1 MSYPIH
7 VALSANKSYTIPLAL
22 CLYSMRQSA
31 APGTVY
37 HFHILDSGI
46 DRTLIERGN
55 FEHVSWYNVENDL
68 ANLPS
73 TLRYPASIYHRYL
86 LPKLLPDTIDRVLY
100 LDCDTYVQRDLSEL
114 YNMNL
119 ENNPL
124 AAPPWLVMGTNRP
137 QYESY
142 LKSFPE
148 RFNLSDDS
156 LPYFFSSQLLMD
168 LKELRAIDATEKLI
182 AMTHRYAKKLIYPD
196 QDVINAF
203 FRNKITP
210 IGQQYNVIP
219 AFATEKEL
227 ENPEISQAY
236 TSPSIIHFASM
247 KPNILTGP
255 RNSYEDTFFRFWRT
269 SPWKNHI
276 PYPLISLVQFPK
288 AAAKLLN
295 ALIRMLLP
303 YPCMLKTL
311 GAILN
316 SVRKIIR

>member
-1 MSYPIH
+1 
-7 VALSANKSYTIPLAL
+7 
-22 CLYSMRQSA
+22 
-31 APGTVY
+31 
-37 HFHILDSGI
+37 
-46 DRTLIERGN
+46 
-55 FEHVSWYNVENDL
+55 
-68 ANLPS
+68 
-73 TLRYPASIYHRYL
+73 
-86 LPKLLPDTIDRVLY
+86 
-100 LDCDTYVQRDLSEL
+100 
-114 YNMNL
+114 
-119 ENNPL
+119 
-124 AAPPWLVMGTNRP
+124 MGTNRP

-182 AMTHRYAKKLIYPD
+182 AMTQRYAKKLIYPD

-236 TSPSIIHFASM
+236 TSPSIIHFASV

-255 RNSYEDTFFRFWRT
+255 RNSYEDTFFRFWPHLHGKIT
-269 SPWKNHI
+269 
-276 PYPLISLVQFPK
+276 FPT
-288 AAAKLLN
+288 
-295 ALIRMLLP
+295 P
-303 YPCMLKTL
+303 
-311 GAILN
+311 
-316 SVRKIIR
+316 

>member
-1 MSYPIH
+1 
-7 VALSANKSYTIPLAL
+7 
-22 CLYSMRQSA
+22 
-31 APGTVY
+31 
-37 HFHILDSGI
+37 
-46 DRTLIERGN
+46 
-55 FEHVSWYNVENDL
+55 
-68 ANLPS
+68 
-73 TLRYPASIYHRYL
+73 
-86 LPKLLPDTIDRVLY
+86 
-100 LDCDTYVQRDLSEL
+100 
-114 YNMNL
+114 
-119 ENNPL
+119 
-124 AAPPWLVMGTNRP
+124 
-137 QYESY
+137 
-142 LKSFPE
+142 
-148 RFNLSDDS
+148 
-156 LPYFFSSQLLMD
+156 MD